1 MPDRSGD
8 RVPAPGEDGRPGLAP
23 VSAAR
28 GRLVDVVLW
37 SLVIFDLLVAVGAFL
52 LPQLW
57 FRILHDA
64 EFVDPQGLLRRTGAI
79 WVAFSVVQILAL
91 PRWRNA
97 PHWLLLV
104 TGIRLSEMF
113 ADWTWLVF
121 ARFGGSITSFGTAAL
136 LVTLPANL
144 LICWF
149 LFATWRR
156 MAGSTR
162 PPAPPGAA

>member
-1 MPDRSGD
+1 MPGKRS
-8 RVPAPGEDGRPGLAP
+8 APAP

-28 GRLVDVVLW
+28 GRLVDVILV
-37 SLVIFDLLVAVGAFL
+37 SLVVFDLLVAAGAFL

-57 FRILHDA
+57 YGILHAADYD
-64 EFVDPQGLLRRTGAI
+64 DPQGLLRRTGAI
-79 WVAFSVVQILAL
+79 WVAFSVVQLLAL
-91 PRWRNA
+91 PRWRRA
-97 PHWLLLV
+97 AYWLVLV

-113 ADWTWLVF
+113 ADWTYLIF
-121 ARFGGSITSFGTAAL
+121 ARSVTPFGTAAL

-156 MAGSTR
+156 MAGSAQ
-162 PPAPPGAA
+162 PPARRDAA

>member
-1 MPDRSGD
+1 MAHGRSD
-8 RVPAPGEDGRPGLAP
+8 PTP

-28 GRLVDVVLW
+28 GRLVDVTLW
-37 SLVIFDLLVAVGAFL
+37 SLVIFDLLVAAGAFL

-57 FRILHDA
+57 FRILHAA
-64 EFVDPQGLLRRTGAI
+64 EYVDPQGLLRRTGAI

-91 PRWRNA
+91 PRWRAA
-97 PHWLLLV
+97 PHWLLLI

-113 ADWTWLVF
+113 ADWTYLIF
-121 ARFGGSITSFGTAAL
+121 ASSKTPFGTVAL

-144 LICWF
+144 LICWL

-156 MAGSTR
+156 MAGGARSPV
-162 PPAPPGAA
+162 PPDAA

>member
-1 MPDRSGD
+1 MSDRRPD
-8 RVPAPGEDGRPGLAP
+8 PTP

-28 GRLVDVVLW
+28 GRLVDVMLW

-57 FRILHDA
+57 FRILHATDY
-64 EFVDPQGLLRRTGAI
+64 VDPQGLLRRTGAI

-91 PRWRNA
+91 PRWRTA
-97 PHWLLLV
+97 AHWLLLV

-113 ADWTWLVF
+113 ADWTYLIF
-121 ARFGGSITSFGTAAL
+121 AGSITPFGTAAL

-144 LICWF
+144 VICWF
-149 LFATWRR
+149 LFATWRKLG
-156 MAGSTR
+156 ASST
-162 PPAPPGAA
+162 PPAPPDAA

>member
-1 MPDRSGD
+1 M
-8 RVPAPGEDGRPGLAP
+8 
-23 VSAAR
+23 SAAR
-28 GRLVDVVLW
+28 GRLVDAVLW
-37 SLVIFDLLVAVGAFL
+37 SLVVFDLLVAVGAFL

-79 WVAFSVVQILAL
+79 WVAFAVLQILAL
-91 PRWRNA
+91 PRWRSA
-97 PHWLLLV
+97 SHWLLLV

-113 ADWTWLVF
+113 ADWTYLAF
-121 ARFGGSITSFGTAAL
+121 ARFGGSITPFGTVAL

-156 MAGSTR
+156 MAGSVR
-162 PPAPPGAA
+162 SPAPPDAA

>member
-1 MPDRSGD
+1 MNRRILLPMPIPNH
-8 RVPAPGEDGRPGLAP
+8 VAH

-37 SLVIFDLLVAVGAFL
+37 SLVVFDLLVAVGAFL

-57 FRILHDA
+57 FRILHGAD
-64 EFVDPQGLLRRTGAI
+64 FVDPQGLLRRTGAI

-91 PRWRNA
+91 PRWRTA

-113 ADWTWLVF
+113 ADWTYLVF
-121 ARFGGSITSFGTAAL
+121 AESITPFGTAAL

-156 MAGSTR
+156 MAGSAR
-162 PPAPPGAA
+162 SPAPPGAA

>member
-1 MPDRSGD
+1 MPDRSGN
-8 RVPAPGEDGRPGLAP
+8 RTTSLGAEGRPAPAS

-52 LPQLW
+52 FPQLW

-79 WVAFSVVQILAL
+79 WVAFAVVQILAL
-91 PRWRNA
+91 PRWRRA
-97 PHWLLLV
+97 AHWLLLV

-121 ARFGGSITSFGTAAL
+121 ANLGGNVTPFGTAAL

-156 MAGSTR
+156 MAGGAR

>member
-1 MPDRSGD
+1 MADRGGN
-8 RVPAPGEDGRPGLAP
+8 RTPTPRADGRPVPTP

-28 GRLVDVVLW
+28 ARLVDVVLW
-37 SLVIFDLLVAVGAFL
+37 ALVIFDLLVAVGAFL

-91 PRWRNA
+91 PRWRRA
-97 PHWLLLV
+97 AHWLLLV

-121 ARFGGSITSFGTAAL
+121 AESITPFGTAAL

-144 LICWF
+144 LVCWF

-156 MAGSTR
+156 VAGSTR

>member
-1 MPDRSGD
+1 M
-8 RVPAPGEDGRPGLAP
+8 
-23 VSAAR
+23 SAAR
-28 GRLVDVVLW
+28 ARLVDVVLW
-37 SLVIFDLLVAVGAFL
+37 ALVIFDLLVAVGAFL

-91 PRWRNA
+91 PRWRRA
-97 PHWLLLV
+97 AHWLLLV

-113 ADWTWLVF
+113 ADWTWLAF
-121 ARFGGSITSFGTAAL
+121 AKFGGSITQFGTVAL

-144 LICWF
+144 VICWF

-156 MAGSTR
+156 LAGSAR
-162 PPAPPGAA
+162 SPAPPDAA

>member
-1 MPDRSGD
+1 MADGSGNRTRSLSAD
-8 RVPAPGEDGRPGLAP
+8 ERPGPIP

-79 WVAFSVVQILAL
+79 WVAFAVLQILAL
-91 PRWRNA
+91 PRWRSA
-97 PHWLLLV
+97 SHWLLLV
-104 TGIRLSEMF
+104 TASASARCSPTGP
-113 ADWTWLVF
+113 TWHS
-121 ARFGGSITSFGTAAL
+121 RNSAA
-136 LVTLPANL
+136 VSP
-144 LICWF
+144 
-149 LFATWRR
+149 R
-156 MAGSTR
+156 S
-162 PPAPPGAA
+162 APSRCS

>member
-1 MPDRSGD
+1 MS
-8 RVPAPGEDGRPGLAP
+8 ARPRIANP

-37 SLVIFDLLVAVGAFL
+37 SLVIFDLVVAVGAFL

-57 FRILHDA
+57 FRILHGAD
-64 EFVDPQGLLRRTGAI
+64 FVDPQGLLRRTGAI
-79 WVAFSVVQILAL
+79 WVAFAVLQILAL
-91 PRWRNA
+91 PRWRGA

-113 ADWTWLVF
+113 ADWTYLLF
-121 ARFGGSITSFGTAAL
+121 AASKTPFGTIAL

-149 LFATWRR
+149 LFATWRKLT
-156 MAGSTR
+156 GTSD
-162 PPAPPGAA
+162 PPAPPDAA